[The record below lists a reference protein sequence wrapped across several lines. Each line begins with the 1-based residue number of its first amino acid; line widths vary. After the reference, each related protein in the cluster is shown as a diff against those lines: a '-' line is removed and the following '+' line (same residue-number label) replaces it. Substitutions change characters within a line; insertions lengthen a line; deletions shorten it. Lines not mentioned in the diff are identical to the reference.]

1 MDRGGVRLPFQS
13 WIERRRT
20 RQALPPEARARLAA
34 LHQPSAQRA
43 RQDRAAAA
51 ALLSLSRLVA
61 IDLETTGPNMMR
73 DRIISIGGVAVAG
86 RTVRHD
92 DAFEIVLRQERESG
106 VDNILIHQ
114 IGGQEQR
121 GGVEPVDALLAFL
134 EYLDGSI
141 AVAFRAEFDST
152 VLARELHDCLGIR
165 LRTRFVDLASILP
178 ALFPST
184 QNDSLDDWA
193 RHFGLPPIGRHHAIA
208 DAYANAQ
215 LLLLALEKAQRLD
228 LVSVADL
235 LELDKSQRWLGR
247 RR

>member
-1 MDRGGVRLPFQS
+1 MSPGGMRLPFQP

-20 RQALPPEARARLAA
+20 RQALAPDARARLAA
-34 LHQPSAQRA
+34 LHQTSGQRA
-43 RQDRAAAA
+43 NRDRATAAG
-51 ALLSLSRLVA
+51 LLSLSRLVA
-61 IDLETTGPNMMR
+61 VDLETTGPRMMS
-73 DRIISIGGVAVAG
+73 DRIISIGGVAVAE

-92 DAFEIVLRQERESG
+92 DAFEVVVRQEHESD

-121 GGVEPVDALLAFL
+121 AGAEPVGALLSFL

-152 VLARELHDCLGIR
+152 VLARELNDLLGIR
-165 LRTRFVDLASILP
+165 LRTRFLDLATILP
-178 ALFPST
+178 ALFPNT

-193 RHFGLPPIGRHHAIA
+193 SHFGLPPIGRHHAIA

-215 LLLLALEKAQRLD
+215 LLLLSLEKAQRIG

-235 LELDKSQRWLGR
+235 LALDKSQRWLGR

>member
-1 MDRGGVRLPFQS
+1 MRLPFQR
-13 WIERRRT
+13 WIDRRRT
-20 RQALPPEARARLAA
+20 REALTPDARARLAA
-34 LHQPSAQRA
+34 LHLAPGQRA
-43 RQDRAAAA
+43 LQDRTAAAG
-51 ALLSLSRLVA
+51 LLSLSRLVA
-61 IDLETTGPNMMR
+61 MDLETTGPNMMR
-73 DRIISIGGVAVAG
+73 DRIISIGGVAVAE

-92 DAFEIVLRQERESG
+92 DAFEIVVRQERETG

-121 GGVEPVDALLAFL
+121 AGAEPVAALLSFL
-134 EYLDGSI
+134 EYLGGSI

-152 VLARELHDCLGIR
+152 VLSRELQDCLGIR
-165 LRTRFVDLASILP
+165 LSTRFVDLASILP
-178 ALFPST
+178 ALFPNT

-215 LLLLALEKAQRLD
+215 LLLLALEKAQRLG
-228 LVSVADL
+228 LASVGEL
-235 LELDKSQRWLGR
+235 LELEKSQRWLGR

>member
-1 MDRGGVRLPFQS
+1 MRLPFQGS
-13 WIERRRT
+13 IERRRV
-20 RQALPPEARARLAA
+20 RLALPPEARARLSA
-34 LHQPSAQRA
+34 LRLRAKQRA
-43 RQDRAAAA
+43 REDRSTAAG
-51 ALLSLSRLVA
+51 LLSLSRLVA
-61 IDLETTGPNMMR
+61 MDLETTGPNMMR
-73 DRIISIGGVAVAG
+73 DRIISIGGVAVAE
-86 RTVRHD
+86 RAVRHD
-92 DAFEIVLRQERESG
+92 DAFEIVMRQERESG

-121 GGVEPVDALLAFL
+121 AGAEPVGALLAFL

-152 VLARELHDCLGIR
+152 VLGRELRDSLGIR

-178 ALFPST
+178 ALFPNT

-215 LLLLALEKAQRLD
+215 LLLLALEKAQRIGLA
-228 LVSVADL
+228 SVADL